1 MHPMISRPAGPLT
14 GRCSVPG
21 DKSISHRV
29 LMLAACSLGETIIE
43 GLLEGED
50 VLATAEALRSL
61 GADIVRDDRVWRIR
75 GKGVGGL
82 QEPEGVLDLG
92 NSGTGARLLMG
103 LVAAHPFTSVLTGD
117 ASLRRRPML
126 RVIQPLEDMGAQFW
140 SRTGGRLPV
149 SIRGSAA
156 LLPIDYRL
164 PLASA
169 QVKSAILLA
178 GLNTMGETRVAEPM
192 ASRDHTE
199 RLMRYFGADI
209 EIESL
214 PEGGRRIALRGQPE
228 LFGRRVLVPADVS
241 SAAFPLVA
249 ACTIPGSSLRID
261 RVGVNPLRTGL
272 LDSLNEMGAAISM
285 EGHRELAG
293 EPVADLI
300 VEARPLN
307 AIQVPA
313 ERVPS
318 MIDEFPILAAAAA
331 CARGVTRMQGIA
343 ELQVKESNRLRAIAD
358 GLRGCG
364 VGVAFGPDWLEV
376 TGFGG
381 PPPGGGTVAACF
393 DHRIAM
399 TFLTFGAACRTPV
412 VVDDV
417 SAIATSFPGFVPL
430 MNCLGARI
438 EDSADKPR

>member
-1 MHPMISRPAGPLT
+1 
-14 GRCSVPG
+14 
-21 DKSISHRV
+21 
-29 LMLAACSLGETIIE
+29 MLAACSVGETVIE
-43 GLLEGED
+43 GLLESED
-50 VLATAEALRSL
+50 VLATADALRSM
-61 GADIVRDDRVWRIR
+61 GADIVRDDRAWRIR
-75 GKGVGGL
+75 GMGVGGL
-82 QEPEGVLDLG
+82 EEPEAVLDLG

-103 LVAAHPFTSVLTGD
+103 LVASHPFASVLTGD
-117 ASLRRRPML
+117 ASLRQRPML
-126 RVIQPLEDMGAQFW
+126 RVMQPLERMGAQFW

-149 SIRGSAA
+149 SVHGSAT

-178 GLNTMGETRVAEPM
+178 GLNTMGETQIVEPI

-199 RLMRYFGADI
+199 RLLRYFGAAI
-209 EIESL
+209 EIEEL
-214 PEGGRRIALRGQPE
+214 PEGGRRIALTGQPE
-228 LFGRRVLVPADVS
+228 LFGRPVIVPADVS

-261 RVGVNPLRTGL
+261 HVGVNPLRTGL
-272 LDSLNEMGAAISM
+272 LESLKEMGAAITM
-285 EGHRELAG
+285 EEHRELAG

-307 AIQVPA
+307 AVEVPA

-318 MIDEFPILAAAAA
+318 MIDEFPVLAAAAA
-331 CARGVTRMQGIA
+331 CARGTTRMRGIA

-358 GLRGCG
+358 GLHRCG
-364 VGVAFGPDWLEV
+364 AGVAFGPDWLEV
-376 TGFGG
+376 TGSGG

-399 TFLTFGAACRTPV
+399 AFLTLGAACREPV
-412 VVDDV
+412 VVDDIT
-417 SAIATSFPGFVPL
+417 AIATSFPGFVPL

-438 EDSADKPR
+438 EDPADKSR